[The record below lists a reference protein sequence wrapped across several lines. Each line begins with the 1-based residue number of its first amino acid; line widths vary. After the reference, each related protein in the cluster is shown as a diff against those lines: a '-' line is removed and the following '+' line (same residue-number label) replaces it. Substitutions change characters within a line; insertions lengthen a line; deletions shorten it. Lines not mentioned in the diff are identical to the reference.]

1 MKFATGPAPHTVNA
15 PSVRQIMMTVLL
27 ALVPVVI
34 AHVVCFGYG
43 ILIQIALASIAVEI
57 SECVALKLRGKPV
70 FKFATDGSA
79 LITAVLLALAMP
91 PLAPWW
97 LGVSGAVFAISVAK
111 HLYGGLGHN
120 LFNPAMVGYAA
131 LLVSFPVHMTH
142 WPLPNAI
149 ASVDLSFAQSLKT
162 ILVGDLPSSLSWDAI
177 SGATP
182 LASVRAGLT
191 LRATMEEI
199 HAQPSFGTIAGVGWE
214 WISLAAVAGGVLL
227 LVTRTIRW
235 HIPLTMLT
243 AIFVCSSLMHMFDPG
258 SYDGP
263 FFHLFSGATMLGAF
277 FIATD
282 PVSAASSYR
291 GRLIYGAGIG
301 VLTYAIRAWGGYPDG
316 VAFAVLVMNA
326 AVPLID
332 RYTVPRIYG
341 HAK

>member
-1 MKFATGPAPHTVNA
+1 MKFATGPAPHTVGA
-15 PSVRQIMMTVLL
+15 PSVRQIMLTVLL

-34 AHVVCFGYG
+34 AHVVWFGFG
-43 ILIQIALASIAVEI
+43 ILIQIVLASLTAEIA
-57 SECVALKLRGKPV
+57 ECVALRLRGKPV
-70 FKFATDGSA
+70 YKFATDGSA
-79 LITAVLLALAMP
+79 LITATLLALAIP

-97 LGVSGAVFAISVAK
+97 LVVSGAAFAILLAK
-111 HLYGGLGHN
+111 HLYGGLGYN

-142 WPLPNAI
+142 WPLPSGVSPI
-149 ASVDLSFAQSLKT
+149 DLSFAQIFRT
-162 ILVGDLPSSLSWDAI
+162 IFSGHLVDDLSWDAL

-191 LRATMEEI
+191 LRATMDEI
-199 HAQPSFGTIAGVGWE
+199 HAQPTFGSIAGVVWE
-214 WISLAAVAGGVLL
+214 WISLAALAGGILL

-235 HIPLTMLT
+235 HIPASMLA
-243 AIFVCSSLMHMFDPG
+243 AIFFFATVMHALDPG
-258 SYDGP
+258 AYDGP
-263 FFHLFSGATMLGAF
+263 AFHLFSGATMLGAF

-282 PVSAASSYR
+282 PVSAATSYW

-301 VLTYAIRAWGGYPDG
+301 ALTYAIRAFGGYPDG
-316 VAFAVLVMNA
+316 VAFSVLLMNA